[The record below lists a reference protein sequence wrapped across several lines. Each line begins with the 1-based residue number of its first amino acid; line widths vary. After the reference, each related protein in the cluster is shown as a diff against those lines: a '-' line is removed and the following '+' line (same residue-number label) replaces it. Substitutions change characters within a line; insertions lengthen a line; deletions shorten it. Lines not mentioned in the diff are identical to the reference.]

1 MSVLSSWFI
10 NPFLHT
16 WKEIINFRGRTSR
29 KDIWMGQITNN
40 IPSFFLLKYV
50 DNIVEFLQF
59 TWLQWLFTTAFV
71 IYIFG
76 LLLAYTSMYFRRI
89 RDAGRS
95 WKFGLILL
103 FALFLSPRIP
113 SIGPAIAALVAI
125 YYLLQMCQPTRV
137 SSKVDQG

>member
-10 NPFLHT
+10 NPFLRT

-29 KDIWMGQITNN
+29 KDAWMGHLTNL
-40 IPSFFLLKYV
+40 IPSFFLIKYV

-59 TWLQWLFTTAFV
+59 TWLQWLFTIAFV
-71 IYIFG
+71 IYAFG

-113 SIGPAIAALVAI
+113 
-125 YYLLQMCQPTRV
+125 
-137 SSKVDQG
+137 

>member
-1 MSVLSSWFI
+1 M
-10 NPFLHT
+10 
-16 WKEIINFRGRTSR
+16 
-29 KDIWMGQITNN
+29 
-40 IPSFFLLKYV
+40 FF
-50 DNIVEFLQF
+50 
-59 TWLQWLFTTAFV
+59 
-71 IYIFG
+71 YIFG
-76 LLLAYTSMYFRRI
+76 LLLAYTSRYFRRI

-113 SIGPAIAALVAI
+113 SIGPAIAGLVAI